1 MTGKHLCNSFA
12 IFWPKACYPHLS
24 KCKLC
29 KFSWRYGDEDLEW
42 VHEEDDWRRVWAK
55 RAKKLQLFLHIKN
68 VIFNFQKYKL
78 FPPVNIQNIARV
90 KNITIF
96 KSLLDQGHVVRMW
109 RQISKKFLVWLCWK
123 GCRPPSTH
131 WRGPTTDPHGDSWL
145 LALAPGPVRPSSSNL
160 NPSDSSVGPMLMR
173 ALVRTPD
180 QHDPM
185 TNRVP
190 SLKPSLKLAS

>member
-1 MTGKHLCNSFA
+1 MHALPHMQYAHDTGQLDKAHLGPINA
-12 IFWPKACYPHLS
+12 IFTPAYLPYQVKGEYVSSRSRTWELGIFSPK
-24 KCKLC
+24 
-29 KFSWRYGDEDLEW
+29 
-42 VHEEDDWRRVWAK
+42 
-55 RAKKLQLFLHIKN
+55 
-68 VIFNFQKYKL
+68 KY
-78 FPPVNIQNIARV
+78 
-90 KNITIF
+90 
-96 KSLLDQGHVVRMW
+96 
-109 RQISKKFLVWLCWK
+109 LVWLCWK

-160 NPSDSSVGPMLMR
+160 NPPDSSVGPMLMR

-190 SLKPSLKLAS
+190 SLKPSLTRASW

>member
-1 MTGKHLCNSFA
+1 MVRSGQDNWTSNVRQTLAFA
-12 IFWPKACYPHLS
+12 TAALGLLHCFDIAEVQLENT
-24 KCKLC
+24 
-29 KFSWRYGDEDLEW
+29 FSM
-42 VHEEDDWRRVWAK
+42 
-55 RAKKLQLFLHIKN
+55 IKT
-68 VIFNFQKYKL
+68 F
-78 FPPVNIQNIARV
+78 
-90 KNITIF
+90 
-96 KSLLDQGHVVRMW
+96 
-109 RQISKKFLVWLCWK
+109 RQRKKFLVWLCWK

-190 SLKPSLKLAS
+190 SLKPSLKLASW

>member
-1 MTGKHLCNSFA
+1 MVIVGHDHRHNPNL
-12 IFWPKACYPHLS
+12 
-24 KCKLC
+24 
-29 KFSWRYGDEDLEW
+29 G
-42 VHEEDDWRRVWAK
+42 RVWK
-55 RAKKLQLFLHIKN
+55 THCVECFMSCYLNKLFC
-68 VIFNFQKYKL
+68 IFGIYFSKYYRPLGSWSAQKY
-78 FPPVNIQNIARV
+78 
-90 KNITIF
+90 
-96 KSLLDQGHVVRMW
+96 
-109 RQISKKFLVWLCWK
+109 LVWLCWK

-160 NPSDSSVGPMLMR
+160 NPPDSSVGPMLMR

-190 SLKPSLKLAS
+190 SLKPSLTRASW

>member
-1 MTGKHLCNSFA
+1 MKNCYWIRKHLETWF
-12 IFWPKACYPHLS
+12 IRF
-24 KCKLC
+24 
-29 KFSWRYGDEDLEW
+29 
-42 VHEEDDWRRVWAK
+42 
-55 RAKKLQLFLHIKN
+55 
-68 VIFNFQKYKL
+68 FQKY
-78 FPPVNIQNIARV
+78 
-90 KNITIF
+90 
-96 KSLLDQGHVVRMW
+96 
-109 RQISKKFLVWLCWK
+109 LVWLCWK

-190 SLKPSLKLAS
+190 SLKPSLKLASWQLDYKSTPRLPATACTNFWLPNKPTEAQTTRKSREVPFIK